1 VDGAILPRAA
11 PMSSSH
17 SSLDRKP
24 STVITRGVVLPT
36 VTFTYLL
43 NSAFGVYRLA
53 FIVERV
59 GLTSVSRTSCHFDL
73 LTVT

>member
-17 SSLDRKP
+17 SSMDRKP

-43 NSAFGVYRLA
+43 NLAFGVYRLA

-59 GLTSVSRTSCHFDL
+59 GLAVT
-73 LTVT
+73 LTYLREK